1 MSLPRPTA
9 CPDRARRSCRPGEI
23 HARRCRSIG
32 IQYHS
37 FGSSLAIA
45 LALAGAPLGAQE
57 EAARPSSNILTP
69 NGGLMVWTL
78 VIFGVLMFVLSKY
91 AFRPITAAVAA
102 REKALEDA
110 IEQAKADRAEAG
122 GSAAEQRQLL
132 EQAHG
137 DAQRL
142 LAEARGRG
150 GTVRQQLLE
159 QAHAQQQEMLER
171 ARKEID
177 DERLR
182 AIADLRR
189 EAVDLAIVGAGKVI
203 EKNLDDADQ
212 PQAGRASSSRGS
224 RRQAAR

>member
-1 MSLPRPTA
+1 MQYVAGR
-9 CPDRARRSCRPGEI
+9 GI
-23 HARRCRSIG
+23 HTIR
-32 IQYHS
+32 

-45 LALAGAPLGAQE
+45 LVLAGAPLGAQE

-78 VIFGVLMFVLSKY
+78 IIFLILMFVLSKF

-110 IEQAKADRAEAG
+110 VEQAKRDRAEAG
-122 GSAAEQRQLL
+122 DLLGQQRQLL

-142 LAEARGRG
+142 IGEARGAGDR
-150 GTVRQQLLE
+150 VRQQLLE

-189 EAVDLAIVGAGKVI
+189 EAVDLAIIGAGKVI
-203 EKNLDDADQ
+203 EKNLDDQ
-212 PQAGRASSSRGS
+212 TNRKLVEQFLSTLTPPKASR
-224 RRQAAR
+224 

>member
-1 MSLPRPTA
+1 MQYVAGR
-9 CPDRARRSCRPGEI
+9 GI
-23 HARRCRSIG
+23 HTIR
-32 IQYHS
+32 

-78 VIFGVLMFVLSKY
+78 IIFLILMFVLSKF

-110 IEQAKADRAEAG
+110 VEQAKRDRAEAG
-122 GSAAEQRQLL
+122 DLLGQQRQLL

-142 LAEARGRG
+142 IGEARGAGDR
-150 GTVRQQLLE
+150 VRQQLLE

-189 EAVDLAIVGAGKVI
+189 EAVDLAIIGAGKVI
-203 EKNLDDADQ
+203 EKNLDDQ
-212 PQAGRASSSRGS
+212 TNRKLVEQFLSTLTPPKASR
-224 RRQAAR
+224 